1 MVFRK
6 GEEKKRLNGMTKTT
20 NRWGADEYT
29 ATYRDA
35 VKAIETMIKPFILS
49 TIDIKNGD
57 TVLECGIG
65 SGKWSAGFAL
75 MGFNVYAM
83 DNSRAMIQGAYDNFP
98 NIIFHG
104 IVKDIRDPPLVGAEV
119 DLIFNEGVIEHFL
132 DDEERKGVLTN
143 FFNAVKGYVSIIVPY
158 KSEEED
164 EIYYTKKKLR
174 DELKE
179 VGFSILNDYELT
191 FLSGDQVTTR
201 RLIGVNAC
209 KK

>member
-1 MVFRK
+1 M
-6 GEEKKRLNGMTKTT
+6 MQTT
-20 NRWGADEYT
+20 NRWNADGYA

-35 VKAIETMIKPFILS
+35 VSIIETMIKPYILS
-49 TIDIKNGD
+49 TIDIKKGG
-57 TVLECGIG
+57 TILECGIG

-75 MGFNVYAM
+75 LGFDVYAM
-83 DNSRAMIQGAYDNFP
+83 DNSMEMLLRAHDNFP
-98 NIIFHG
+98 NIYFHR
-104 IVKDIRDPPLVGAEV
+104 IVKDIRDTPLVDSEV

-164 EIYYTKKKLR
+164 EIYYTMKKLKE
-174 DELKE
+174 ELVE
-179 VGFSILNDYELT
+179 VGFNIVGGYR
-191 FLSGDQVTTR
+191 FAFMSGDGKAIR
-201 RLIGVNAC
+201 RMIGVNA

>member
-1 MVFRK
+1 MK
-6 GEEKKRLNGMTKTT
+6 STK
-20 NRWGADEYT
+20 NRWNGCGYT

-35 VKAIETMIKPFILS
+35 VKVIETMIKPHILS
-49 TIDIKNGD
+49 KIDMKKGD

-75 MGFNVYAM
+75 LGYHVYAM

-104 IVKDIRDPPLVGAEV
+104 IVKDIRDKPLVDAEV
-119 DLIFNEGVIEHFL
+119 DLLFNEGVIEHFL

-158 KSEEED
+158 KSKEED

-179 VGFSILNDYELT
+179 VGFSILNAYELT
-191 FLSGDQVTTR
+191 FLSADQVTIR

>member
-1 MVFRK
+1 
-6 GEEKKRLNGMTKTT
+6 MTKTT
-20 NRWGADEYT
+20 NRWGPEGYT

-35 VKAIETMIKPFILS
+35 VKAIYTMIKPYILS
-49 TIDIKNGD
+49 TIDIKKGD

-83 DNSRAMIQGAYDNFP
+83 DNSKAMIQGAHDNFP
-98 NIIFHG
+98 NILFQG
-104 IVKDIRDPPLVGAEV
+104 IVKDIRDPPLVDRKV

-132 DDEERKGVLTN
+132 DDDERKGVLTN
-143 FFNAVKGYVSIIVPY
+143 FYNAVKGYVSIIVPY
-158 KSEEED
+158 KSEEKD
-164 EIYYTKKKLR
+164 EIYYTIKKLR

-179 VGFSILNDYELT
+179 VGFSILNNYEIT
-191 FLSGDQVTTR
+191 FVSEDRVTTR

>member
-1 MVFRK
+1 
-6 GEEKKRLNGMTKTT
+6 MTKTT
-20 NRWGADEYT
+20 NRWGPEGYT

-35 VKAIETMIKPFILS
+35 VKAIYTMIKPYILS
-49 TIDIKNGD
+49 TIDIKKGD

-83 DNSRAMIQGAYDNFP
+83 DNSKAMIQGAHDNFP
-98 NIIFHG
+98 NILFQG
-104 IVKDIRDPPLVGAEV
+104 IVKDIRDPPLVDRKV

-132 DDEERKGVLTN
+132 DDDERKGVLTN
-143 FFNAVKGYVSIIVPY
+143 FYNAVKGYVSIIVPY
-158 KSEEED
+158 KSEEKD
-164 EIYYTKKKLR
+164 EIYYTIKKLR

-179 VGFSILNDYELT
+179 VGFSILNNYEIT
-191 FLSGDQVTTR
+191 FLSEDRVTTR